1 MTTWANAYQ
10 ILIDKRLDLEI
21 AANYLTTL
29 GLTTGV
35 DSTGADAGVT
45 NVTEADYYNDGYK

>member
-21 AANYLTTL
+21 AADYLTKL

-35 DSTGADAGVT
+35 NATGADAGVT
-45 NVTEADYYNDGYK
+45 NANAAEYLNDGYK